1 MNTRQMEVFVN
12 IVRFGNFSN
21 AAKKMYLSQPAVSSN
36 IDMLEK
42 ELDAKLF
49 IRQGRRAS
57 LTEKGKIF
65 YEHCLKVMALTEE
78 ILEKIGNDTA
88 ITGTISII
96 SSFVPGLY
104 LLPCYISEFSRL
116 NKGIKYTANVKNSR
130 DAYEGVLNHLYDI
143 GLSGAVPKNDALVQ
157 KRIFTDE
164 MVLITPKTAP
174 YIDLPQIIDFPLV
187 KDAPFIMRSWGSDTL
202 AITEK
207 TLTKSGITVNDLNI
221 LAEYDSGEA
230 VVQSVASGMG
240 VSIISK
246 ICVKDNPNVLSFNLK
261 GIEMKRDFYAFIQ
274 NNEFIPPRIQQFFEF
289 LPEV

>member
-49 IRQGRRAS
+49 IRQGRKAS
-57 LTEKGKIF
+57 LTEKGQVF

-78 ILEKIGNDTA
+78 ILEKLGNGAD

-96 SSFVPGLY
+96 ASFVPGLY
-104 LLPCYISEFSRL
+104 LLPDYINEFSSL
-116 NKGIKYTANVKNSR
+116 NKNIKYATSIKNSR

-143 GLSGAVPKNDALVQ
+143 GLSGSVPKNDALVQ

-164 MVLITPKTAP
+164 MVLITPKTEP
-174 YIDLPQIIDFPLV
+174 YLNLPETIDFSLV
-187 KDAPFIMRSWGSDTL
+187 KDSPFIMRSWGSDTL
-202 AITEK
+202 AIAEK
-207 TLTKSGITVNDLNI
+207 ALTKKGVSVNELNI

-230 VVQSVASGMG
+230 VVQSVSKGLG

-246 ICVKDNPNVLSFNLK
+246 VCVKNNPHVLSFDIE
-261 GIEMKRDFYAFIQ
+261 GVEMKRDFYAIIQ
-274 NNEFIPPRIQQFFEF
+274 NNDFIPPRIQQFFEF
-289 LPEV
+289 LPEI